1 MLKVGAYLRT
11 QRERKGLSYEQIHE
25 ITRISPDVLRK
36 IEAGQS
42 LSAPIFLKGF
52 VKNYAQA
59 LGLDPY
65 PLLKELEEKEEEVPE
80 FEEKEAGESAEQ
92 MPSTGNRRKWFYFLF
107 VFCGVVLGLLTVLP
121 HLSKFKSLSE
131 NSQEEEN
138 QAFSPQPPAPVEE
151 KEEEKPITFSLLEAL
166 ERDEFNQEVMINP
179 QEPLEVYFKAD
190 GGSIMARSLLPEN
203 WYVIKAFEKIYL
215 RIDDPASFNIIHNG
229 AWKKSFAPLEQT
241 FE

>member
-59 LGLDPY
+59 LGLDPH
-65 PLLKELEEKEEEVPE
+65 PLLKELEEREEEPPE
-80 FEEKEAGESAEQ
+80 FEEKETEESVEQ
-92 MPSTGNRRKWFYFLF
+92 MPSSGNRRKWFYFLF
-107 VFCGVVLGLLTVLP
+107 VFCCVVLGLLTVLP
-121 HLSKFKSLSE
+121 HFSKFKSLSE

-138 QAFSPQPPAPVEE
+138 QALSPKPAPVEE
-151 KEEEKPITFSLLEAL
+151 KEEDKSPTFSLLEAL
-166 ERDEFNQEVMINP
+166 ERDEFSQEVMINP

-190 GGSIMARSLLPEN
+190 GGSIIAKSLLPEN

-215 RIDDPASFNIIHNG
+215 RIDEPVSFSMIHNG
-229 AWKKSFAPLEQT
+229 EWKKSFAPLEQT

>member
-36 IEAGQS
+36 IEAGQT
-42 LSAPIFLKGF
+42 LSAPIFLRGF

-65 PLLKELEEKEEEVPE
+65 PLLKELEEREEEA
-80 FEEKEAGESAEQ
+80 FEEKEPEETAPPPLSPPGS
-92 MPSTGNRRKWFYFLF
+92 RRKWFYFLA
-107 VFCGVVLGLLTVLP
+107 VFCCIALGLLTALP
-121 HLSKFKSLSE
+121 RFSKFKSLYE
-131 NSQEEEN
+131 NSQVKEN
-138 QAFSPQPPAPVEE
+138 PTLSPEPSSVEE
-151 KEEEKPITFSLLEAL
+151 RKKEKSPAFSLLKAL
-166 ERDEFNQEVMINP
+166 ERDEFNQELMINP
-179 QEPLEVYFKAD
+179 PEPLEVYFKAD
-190 GGSIMARSLLPEN
+190 GGSIIAKSLVPEN

-215 RIDDPASFNIIHNG
+215 RIDEPASFDMIHNG
-229 AWKKSFAPLEQT
+229 EWQKSLAPLEHT